1 MQIPSKYGVVILAL
15 LITAVGGW
23 ITQEPARADGLPLKP
38 TRTLNFTTEEG
49 TWISTDVSP
58 DGRTL
63 TFDLLGDL
71 YLLPIEGGKAK
82 ALTRGMAFDTQPRF
96 SPDGRRIAF
105 VSDRD
110 GSENVW
116 LMNADGSGDA
126 VPLTHGRDTVFISP
140 EWTPDGDAIIVAK
153 TGVIRNAL
161 MELWFYPIA
170 GGGGVSLV
178 NGEGARLTALG
189 PAFGADPRQLFF
201 SQKAKALQTY
211 YPHIGQY
218 QLAVYDRET
227 GAIHPYSNAQGGGL
241 RPVLSPDGRWLVYAS
256 RYHAETGL
264 RLRDL
269 ITGEERW
276 LLHPVQ
282 LDVQGAQHAS
292 WDLMPGSSFTPD
304 SDSLITTIGGKLW
317 RVSIPSGETSPIPFT
332 VNVEQP
338 LGPAVHFERR
348 VDEGPVRARR
358 ISAPSISPDGER
370 VVFSALGR
378 IW

>member
-1 MQIPSKYGVVILAL
+1 MQIPLKYGVVILAL

-23 ITQEPARADGLPLKP
+23 IAQESARADGLPLKP

-71 YLLPIEGGKAK
+71 YLLPIEGGKAR

-96 SPDGRRIAF
+96 SPDGRQIAF

-116 LMNADGSGDA
+116 LMSADGSGDV

-140 EWTPDGDAIIVAK
+140 EWTPDGNAIIVAK

-161 MELWFYPIA
+161 MEIWFYPIA
-170 GGGGVSLV
+170 GGAGVSLV
-178 NGEGARLTALG
+178 NGEGAGLTALG
-189 PAFGADPRQLFF
+189 PAFGSDPRYLFF
-201 SQKAKALQTY
+201 SQKGKAQQTY
-211 YPHIGQY
+211 YPQIGQY

-227 GAIHPYSNAQGGGL
+227 GAIHPYSNTQGGGL

-256 RYHAETGL
+256 RYHADTGL

-269 ITGEERW
+269 ATGEERW

-317 RVSIPSGETSPIPFT
+317 RVNIPSGEIDGA
-332 VNVEQP
+332 EI
-338 LGPAVHFERR
+338 RR
-348 VDEGPVRARR
+348 ALTGRSSSRR
-358 ISAPSISPDGER
+358 SKR
-370 VVFSALGR
+370 T
-378 IW
+378 